1 MSVIPDIVVS
11 YEMSVMFKGYRKLLE
26 NADDMKEQS
35 NSTEAI
41 QRFPTV
47 YDELMMLSTTN
58 GKSLYMIFLNN

>member
-35 NSTEAI
+35 SSTEATE
-41 QRFPTV
+41 RFPKV
-47 YDELMMLSTTN
+47 YDEL
-58 GKSLYMIFLNN
+58 